1 MLGMSYSCW
10 RVMPPCRN
18 TGGQFLK
25 SVTLQCYKSV
35 SNCFIAPLWFK
46 SCRYQNIYQ
55 PLIYSQS
62 SRISWTLIPASGENE
77 GCVRWGD
84 DLFRSLLHSDF
95 GYHVYIS
102 SISKWGVQIRC
113 YPVIDY
119 WPGYSVWFIKE
130 CMPQQ
135 WYDIPSGQCLQN
147 LKCHLKINHSSFQL
161 VVRIGT

>member
-95 GYHVYIS
+95 GYHVYIFLHYWMRCTDKVLS
-102 SISKWGVQIRC
+102 SNWLLARVFLSGSLRNACHSNDMIF
-113 YPVIDY
+113 PVGNVY
-119 WPGYSVWFIKE
+119 
-130 CMPQQ
+130 
-135 WYDIPSGQCLQN
+135 
-147 LKCHLKINHSSFQL
+147 KIWN
-161 VVRIGT
+161 VI